1 MKIISIRA
9 HQFLDYATVVILAL
23 IPSLFMF
30 AGTPYY
36 LSYFLAV
43 VHLLM
48 TMLTKF
54 FTGTSKIIPLK
65 LHRLVETIVGPVLL
79 VSPWILGFSAEATPR
94 DVFIGMGVIIIL
106 VGFVSDYSMNTPV

>member
-1 MKIISIRA
+1 MKIISTKA
-9 HQFLDYATVVILAL
+9 HQFLDYATVAIFAWL
-23 IPSLFMF
+23 PSLFMF
-30 AGTPYY
+30 SGTPAY

-54 FTGTSKIIPLK
+54 STGTGKIIPLK
-65 LHRLVETIVGPVLL
+65 LHKLVETIVGPVLL

-94 DVFIGMGVIIIL
+94 NVFIGMGVIIIL
-106 VGFVSDYSMNTPV
+106 VGFLSDYSMNTPV